1 MGKRKNQKV
10 AGGLHLL
17 QSWAVLWVLSQ
28 CPFLWRRR
36 RHPTPVL
43 LPGKSHGWRSL
54 VGCSPWDHEKS
65 DTTERLHF
73 HFSLSCIGEGNGNP
87 LQCSCLENPRDGG
100 AWWAT
105 VHGVEQ
111 SRTWLKRLGGNSNS
125 PFLSSLHTALAF
137 TNSQLKRSS
146 RLSLDSCLYS
156 PVIVLICIFIF
167 LPTFPVSVVLMK
179 TVLIFWPWCSS
190 LYLCPLSPL
199 FASFHLHSLPGFRFH
214 SVLPC
219 SSFPLASVREASSLR
234 SPPTPCTGSLWSACG
249 HLSSSLP
256 ARIVLLAFC
265 LNWRT
270 FLFFYFTHL
279 AFMWSH
285 SHTVQHGRQRAGKQ
299 D

>member
-1 MGKRKNQKV
+1 M
-10 AGGLHLL
+10 HLL

-43 LPGKSHGWRSL
+43 LPGKSHGWRSP
-54 VGCSPWDHEKS
+54 VSCSPWDHEES
-65 DTTERLHF
+65 DMTERLHF

-100 AWWAT
+100 AWWAA
-105 VHGVEQ
+105 VYGVAR
-111 SRTWLKRLGGNSNS
+111 SRTRQKRLSSNSNS

-179 TVLIFWPWCSS
+179 TVLIF
-190 LYLCPLSPL
+190 
-199 FASFHLHSLPGFRFH
+199 
-214 SVLPC
+214 
-219 SSFPLASVREASSLR
+219 
-234 SPPTPCTGSLWSACG
+234 
-249 HLSSSLP
+249 
-256 ARIVLLAFC
+256 
-265 LNWRT
+265 
-270 FLFFYFTHL
+270 
-279 AFMWSH
+279 
-285 SHTVQHGRQRAGKQ
+285 
-299 D
+299 